1 MRTAILQSSSE
12 LVALGINLSAFG
24 VATYLPAR
32 YFGPMLFP
40 RRAARAQQRAEQRAQ
55 STLAQRNAAATG
67 AGAAAVGGAA
77 AASQIGGR
85 GSHGWIGSARA
96 LLRLGTRGRGG
107 GNF

>member
-1 MRTAILQSSSE
+1 MRTALLHTSSE
-12 LVALGINLSAFG
+12 MMALGLNAAAFG
-24 VATYLPAR
+24 VAAYLPAR

-40 RRAARAQQRAEQRAQ
+40 RRAARAQQRAEARAQ
-55 STLAQRNAAATG
+55 STLAQNNAAIAG

-77 AASQIGGR
+77 AASQFGSGA
-85 GSHGWIGSARA
+85 SHGWIGSARA